1 MRKRT
6 RLGLEPVRKGN
17 DLVHVFNG
25 INKHTAEL
33 MEDSADKSFD
43 RVMTMSGIQKR
54 YHFTFAEGDKVFMYN
69 LTKDQQPSLVY
80 QVTPNTSADG
90 LYRVKNVTRQYT

>member
-54 YHFTFAEGDKVFMYN
+54 YESFQEKLQLESCY
-69 LTKDQQPSLVY
+69 L
-80 QVTPNTSADG
+80 
-90 LYRVKNVTRQYT
+90 